1 MISPSLF
8 VLFFVL
14 NASNV
19 WDIGE
24 LHQARKTIKYD
35 MYKLV
40 LYLNLYSAIWSSSDR
55 GWHWQVGWNNWE
67 AATIMPIIGCIL
79 HLPVSI
85 LSAFVSVYQKITIM
99 QQAGKCWLVHIFGFF
114 CHPPPFFLVILSFW
128 SAFVWGESCCCC
140 CCGRTIGGLRW
151 PHGWLS

>member
-8 VLFFVL
+8 VLFFFSLFFFL

-55 GWHWQVGWNNWE
+55 GWWWLTGGMKELGSSHNHANHRMYPPSTCFHPFCICFCVPKDNNYAAGWQVL
-67 AATIMPIIGCIL
+67 ASA
-79 HLPVSI
+79 HLWV
-85 LSAFVSVYQKITIM
+85 
-99 QQAGKCWLVHIFGFF
+99 FF
-114 CHPPPFFLVILSFW
+114 APPPFFPCDSVILK
-128 SAFVWGESCCCC
+128 CIC
-140 CCGRTIGGLRW
+140 LRRKLLLLLLLLW
-151 PHGWLS
+151 